1 MTAFIN
7 TVTME
12 YPRHVGDIA
21 LDPTGT
27 YAEVQWVDAPSYD
40 PKTQTLIQTLPENID
55 GVWRMVWIVRE
66 ATAEELDLRQRLI
79 EQSEQSVLPTVLK
92 RP

>member
-12 YPRHVGDIA
+12 YPRHIGDVA

-27 YAEVQWVDAPSYD
+27 YAEVQWVDAPRFD
-40 PKTQTLIQTLPENID
+40 PQTQTLIQNVPENID
-55 GVWRMVWIVRE
+55 GVWRMVWVLRD